1 MTLAALA
8 ALVLVLLLAVLDQ
21 TIVAIALPTIVR
33 ELGELSH
40 LSWVV
45 TAYLL
50 ASTIVAPLYG
60 KLGDMYGR
68 KIVLQIAIVVFL
80 VGSVL
85 CGLSQT
91 TAQLVLARG
100 LQGIGG
106 GGLIV
111 TATAVVGDLVPPR
124 ERGRYQGIF
133 GAVFGIATIVGPPL
147 GGLLVDHLSWRWI
160 FYINLPTGAVALFL
174 VGAILRSRTPE
185 QQRTI
190 DYLGAISLSVALTAI
205 VLCTSLG
212 GTAIAWASLSVTGLL
227 VLAIAG
233 TITFIVAEIR
243 ADDPILPLGLLR
255 NGTFAIAC
263 AVTLIIN
270 VSLLGSVTYLPVYL
284 QVVKGQNPSAS
295 GLQLLPMML
304 GMIVTSVASGQI
316 ISRWGH
322 LKPFPIA
329 GTAIMAIGLAMLS
342 CLSSANP
349 IWQTSGAAAVVGLG
363 LGMVTQ
369 VLVLAAQNS
378 VDFKDLGVATAGT
391 ALFRSLG
398 GALGVAIFGA
408 IFANELHTHLGNVA
422 PADSDIISA
431 AASSRLA
438 TLDRGLHTVYIES
451 VAAALRPI
459 FIFAAGTAAIACVLA
474 CFLPQHPLQRAS

>member
-190 DYLGAISLSVALTAI
+190 DYLGAISLSVAVTAI

-438 TLDRGLHTVYIES
+438 TLDRGMHTVYIES

>member
-68 KIVLQIAIVVFL
+68 KIILQIAIVVFL

-100 LQGIGG
+100 LQGVGG

-111 TATAVVGDLVPPR
+111 TATAAVGDLVPPR

-160 FYINLPTGAVALFL
+160 FYINLPTGAFALLL
-174 VGAILRSRTPE
+174 VGTILRSRTPQ

-205 VLCTSLG
+205 ILCTSLG
-212 GTAIAWASLSVTGLL
+212 GAAIAGASLSAIGLV

-233 TITFIVAEIR
+233 TVTFIVTEMR

-342 CLSSANP
+342 SLSSANP

-378 VDFKDLGVATAGT
+378 VDFKDLGVATSGT

-398 GALGVAIFGA
+398 GALGVAIFGV

-438 TLDRGLHTVYIES
+438 TLDRGMHTVYIES

-459 FIFAAGTAAIACVLA
+459 FIVAAGTAAIACVLA
-474 CFLPQHPLQRAS
+474 CFLPQHPLQRVS

>member
-1 MTLAALA
+1 MTSAALA

-68 KIVLQIAIVVFL
+68 KIILQIAIVVFL

-100 LQGIGG
+100 LQGVGG

-111 TATAVVGDLVPPR
+111 TATAAVGDLVPPR

-160 FYINLPTGAVALFL
+160 FYINLPTGAFALLL
-174 VGAILRSRTPE
+174 VSTVLHSRTPQ

-205 VLCTSLG
+205 ILCTSLG
-212 GTAIAWASLSVTGLL
+212 GTAIAGASLSAIGLL

-233 TITFIVAEIR
+233 TVTFIVTEMR

-316 ISRWGH
+316 ISRRGH

-342 CLSSANP
+342 RLSSANP

-378 VDFKDLGVATAGT
+378 VDFKDLGVATSGT

-398 GALGVAIFGA
+398 GALGVAVFGV

-438 TLDRGLHTVYIES
+438 TLDRGMHTVYIES

-459 FIFAAGTAAIACVLA
+459 FIVAAGTAAIACVLA
-474 CFLPQHPLQRAS
+474 CFLPQHPLQRVR

>member
-185 QQRTI
+185 QRRTI

-422 PADSDIISA
+422 PADSDMISA

-438 TLDRGLHTVYIES
+438 TLDRGMHTVYIES

>member
-68 KIVLQIAIVVFL
+68 KIVLQIAIVLFL

-408 IFANELHTHLGNVA
+408 IFANELHTHWGNVA

-431 AASSRLA
+431 AASSRRA
-438 TLDRGLHTVYIES
+438 TLDRGMHTVYIES

>member
-21 TIVAIALPTIVR
+21 TIVAIALPVIVR

-40 LSWVV
+40 LSWIV

-68 KIVLQIAIVVFL
+68 KIILQIAIVVFL

-100 LQGIGG
+100 LQGVGG

-111 TATAVVGDLVPPR
+111 TATAAVGDLVPPR

-160 FYINLPTGAVALFL
+160 FYINLPTGAFALLL
-174 VGAILRSRTPE
+174 VGTVLRSRTPQ

-329 GTAIMAIGLAMLS
+329 GTAIMAIELAMLS

-398 GALGVAIFGA
+398 GALGVAIFGV

-438 TLDRGLHTVYIES
+438 TLDRGMHTVYIES

-459 FIFAAGTAAIACVLA
+459 FIVAAGTAAIACVLA
-474 CFLPQHPLQRAS
+474 CFLPQHPLQRVR

>member
-1 MTLAALA
+1 MTWTALA

-40 LSWVV
+40 VSWVV

-50 ASTIVAPLYG
+50 AGTIVAPLYG

-68 KIVLQIAIVVFL
+68 RIVLQTAIVIFL
-80 VGSVL
+80 VGSAL
-85 CGLSQT
+85 CGLSQSVT
-91 TAQLVLARG
+91 QLVLARG
-100 LQGIGG
+100 LQGVGG

-147 GGLLVDHLSWRWI
+147 GGLLVDRLSWRWI
-160 FYINLPTGAVALFL
+160 FYINLPAGVFVLLL
-174 VGAILRSRTPE
+174 VGAILRSRAP
-185 QQRTI
+185 QQQGTI
-190 DYLGAISLSVALTAI
+190 DYLGAILLSVALTAVI
-205 VLCTSLG
+205 LCMSLG
-212 GTAIAWASLSVTGLL
+212 GTVITWVSPTTIGLL

-233 TITFIVAEIR
+233 TIAFIVAETR
-243 ADDPILPLGLLR
+243 AADPILPLSLLR
-255 NGTFAIAC
+255 NRTFAIAC
-263 AVTLIIN
+263 TVTLIIN
-270 VSLLGSVTYLPVYL
+270 VSLLGSVTYLPIYL

-295 GLQLLPMML
+295 GLQLLPMMI
-304 GMIVTSVASGQI
+304 GMIITSFASGQM

-329 GTAIMAIGLAMLS
+329 GTAVMAVGLVMLS
-342 CLSSANP
+342 RLTSASP

-378 VDFKDLGVATAGT
+378 VDFKDLGVATSGT
-391 ALFRSLG
+391 QLFRSLG
-398 GALGVAIFGA
+398 GALGIAIFGA
-408 IFANELHTHLGNVA
+408 IFASELHAHLGNVA
-422 PADSDIISA
+422 PADADIFSG

-438 TLDRGLHTVYIES
+438 ASDRAMYALYIES

-459 FIFAAGTAAIACVLA
+459 FIVAAGTAAAACVLS
-474 CFLPQHPLQRAS
+474 CFMPRSPLQKSS

>member
-1 MTLAALA
+1 MTLAVLA

-21 TIVAIALPTIVR
+21 TIVAIALPVIVR

-40 LSWVV
+40 LSWIV

-68 KIVLQIAIVVFL
+68 KIVLQTAIVIFL

-85 CGLSQT
+85 CGLSRST
-91 TAQLVLARG
+91 MQLVLARG
-100 LQGIGG
+100 LQGVGG

-111 TATAVVGDLVPPR
+111 TAMALVGDLVPPR
-124 ERGRYQGIF
+124 ERGRYQGVF
-133 GAVFGIATIVGPPL
+133 GGVFGIATIVGPPL
-147 GGLLVDHLSWRWI
+147 GGFLVDHLSWRWI
-160 FYINLPTGAVALFL
+160 FYINLPPGAFVLLL
-174 VGAILRSRTPE
+174 VGTVLRLRAP
-185 QQRTI
+185 QQQGTI
-190 DYLGAISLSVALTAI
+190 DYLGAILLAVALTAVI
-205 VLCTSLG
+205 LCTSLG
-212 GTAIAWASLSVTGLL
+212 GTVVAWASPGAIGLL

-233 TITFIVAEIR
+233 SIAFVIAEIH

-255 NGTFAIAC
+255 NRTFAIAC
-263 AVTLIIN
+263 TVTLIIN
-270 VSLLGSVTYLPVYL
+270 VSLLGSVTYLPIYL

-295 GLQLLPMML
+295 GLELLPMML
-304 GMIVTSVASGQI
+304 GMIVTSVASGQM

-329 GTAIMAIGLAMLS
+329 GTAVMAVGLVMLS
-342 CLSSANP
+342 RLSSASP

-369 VLVLAAQNS
+369 VLVLAVQNS
-378 VDFKDLGVATAGT
+378 VDFKDLGVATSGT
-391 ALFRSLG
+391 QLFRSLG

-408 IFANELHTHLGNVA
+408 IFANKLHALLGSAV
-422 PADSDIISA
+422 PADADIFA
-431 AASSRLA
+431 GATSSQLA
-438 TLDRGLHTVYIES
+438 TFDRAIYIES
-451 VAAALRPI
+451 VGAALRPL
-459 FIFAAGTAAIACVLA
+459 FIVAAATAALACALSCVL
-474 CFLPQHPLQRAS
+474 PRSPLQKLN

>member
-8 ALVLVLLLAVLDQ
+8 ALILVLLLAVLDQ

-212 GTAIAWASLSVTGLL
+212 GTAIAWASLGVTGLL

-378 VDFKDLGVATAGT
+378 VDFKDLGVATSGT

-398 GALGVAIFGA
+398 GALGIAIFGV
-408 IFANELHTHLGNVA
+408 IFANELHTHLGNVT
-422 PADSDIISA
+422 PADFDIISA

-438 TLDRGLHTVYIES
+438 TLDRGMHTVYIES

>member
-68 KIVLQIAIVVFL
+68 KIVRQIAIVVFL

-422 PADSDIISA
+422 PADSDMISA

-438 TLDRGLHTVYIES
+438 TLDRGMHTVYIES

>member
-68 KIVLQIAIVVFL
+68 KIILQIAIVVFL

-100 LQGIGG
+100 LQGVGG

-111 TATAVVGDLVPPR
+111 TATAAVGDLVPPR

-160 FYINLPTGAVALFL
+160 FYINLPTGAFALLL
-174 VGAILRSRTPE
+174 VGTVLRSRTPQ

-205 VLCTSLG
+205 ILCTSLG
-212 GTAIAWASLSVTGLL
+212 GTAIAGASLSAIGLL

-233 TITFIVAEIR
+233 TVTFIVTEMR

-342 CLSSANP
+342 RLSSANP

-378 VDFKDLGVATAGT
+378 VDFKDLGVATSGT

-398 GALGVAIFGA
+398 GALGVAVFGV

-438 TLDRGLHTVYIES
+438 TLDRGMHTVYIES

-459 FIFAAGTAAIACVLA
+459 FIVAAGTAAIACVLA
-474 CFLPQHPLQRAS
+474 CFLPQHPLLRVR

>member
-1 MTLAALA
+1 MTWTALA

-50 ASTIVAPLYG
+50 AGTIVAPLYG
-60 KLGDMYGR
+60 KLGDIYGR
-68 KIVLQIAIVVFL
+68 RIVLQTAIVIFL
-80 VGSVL
+80 VGSAL
-85 CGLSQT
+85 CGLSQST
-91 TAQLVLARG
+91 TQLVLARG
-100 LQGIGG
+100 LQGVGG

-160 FYINLPTGAVALFL
+160 FYINLPAGIFVLIL
-174 VGAILRSRTPE
+174 VGSILRSRAP
-185 QQRTI
+185 QQQGTI
-190 DYLGAISLSVALTAI
+190 DYLGALLLSVALTAVI
-205 VLCTSLG
+205 LCTSLG
-212 GTAIAWASLSVTGLL
+212 GTGIARASPTAIGLL
-227 VLAIAG
+227 LLAIAG
-233 TITFIVAEIR
+233 TVAFIVVETR
-243 ADDPILPLGLLR
+243 AADPIVPLGLLR
-255 NGTFAIAC
+255 NRTFAIAC
-263 AVTLIIN
+263 TVTLIIN
-270 VSLLGSVTYLPVYL
+270 VSLLGSVTYLPIYL

-295 GLQLLPMML
+295 GLQLLPMMI
-304 GMIVTSVASGQI
+304 GMIITSFASGQM

-329 GTAIMAIGLAMLS
+329 GTAVMAIGLVMLS
-342 CLSSANP
+342 RLTPASP

-378 VDFKDLGVATAGT
+378 VDFKDLGVATSGT
-391 ALFRSLG
+391 QLFRSLG
-398 GALGVAIFGA
+398 GALGIAIFGA
-408 IFANELHTHLGNVA
+408 IFANELHAHLGNVA
-422 PADSDIISA
+422 PADADIFSG
-431 AASSRLA
+431 AASSGPA
-438 TLDRGLHTVYIES
+438 TSDGTAHTLYIES

-459 FIFAAGTAAIACVLA
+459 FLVAAGTAAAACVLS
-474 CFLPQHPLQRAS
+474 CFMPRSPLQRSS

>member
-1 MTLAALA
+1 MTWTALA

-50 ASTIVAPLYG
+50 AGTIVAPLYG

-68 KIVLQIAIVVFL
+68 RIVLQTAIVIFL
-80 VGSVL
+80 VGSAL
-85 CGLSQT
+85 CGLSQSVT
-91 TAQLVLARG
+91 QLVLARG

-147 GGLLVDHLSWRWI
+147 GGFLVDHLSWRWI
-160 FYINLPTGAVALFL
+160 FYINLPAGVFVLLL
-174 VGAILRSRTPE
+174 VGTILRSRAP
-185 QQRTI
+185 QQQGTI
-190 DYLGAISLSVALTAI
+190 DYLGAILLSVALTAI
-205 VLCTSLG
+205 ILCMSLG
-212 GTAIAWASLSVTGLL
+212 GTVIAWVSPSVIGLL

-233 TITFIVAEIR
+233 TIAFIVVETR
-243 ADDPILPLGLLR
+243 AADPILPLGLLHNR
-255 NGTFAIAC
+255 TFAIAC
-263 AVTLIIN
+263 TVTLIIN
-270 VSLLGSVTYLPVYL
+270 VSLLGSVTYLPIYL

-295 GLQLLPMML
+295 GLQLLPMMI
-304 GMIVTSVASGQI
+304 GMIITSFASGQM

-329 GTAIMAIGLAMLS
+329 GTAVMAAGLVMLS
-342 CLSSANP
+342 RLTPASP

-378 VDFKDLGVATAGT
+378 VGFKDLGVATSGT
-391 ALFRSLG
+391 QLFRSLG
-398 GALGVAIFGA
+398 GALGIAIFGA
-408 IFANELHTHLGNVA
+408 IFASELHAHLGNVA
-422 PADSDIISA
+422 PADADVLSG

-438 TLDRGLHTVYIES
+438 VSDRAMYALYIES

-459 FIFAAGTAAIACVLA
+459 FIVAAGTAAAACLLS
-474 CFLPQHPLQRAS
+474 CFMPRSSLPKSS

>member
-438 TLDRGLHTVYIES
+438 TLDRGMHTVYIES

>member
-1 MTLAALA
+1 MTWTALA

-50 ASTIVAPLYG
+50 AGTIVAPLYG

-68 KIVLQIAIVVFL
+68 RIVLQTAIVIFL
-80 VGSVL
+80 VGSAL
-85 CGLSQT
+85 CGVSQSVT
-91 TAQLVLARG
+91 QLVLARG
-100 LQGIGG
+100 LQGVGG

-133 GAVFGIATIVGPPL
+133 GAVFGIATIIGPPL

-160 FYINLPTGAVALFL
+160 FYINLPAGVLVLLL
-174 VGAILRSRTPE
+174 VGAILRARPP
-185 QQRTI
+185 QQHGTI
-190 DYLGAISLSVALTAI
+190 DYLGALLLSVALTAVI
-205 VLCTSLG
+205 LCTSLG
-212 GTAIAWASLSVTGLL
+212 GTAIAWASPSAIGLL
-227 VLAIAG
+227 VLAVAG
-233 TITFIVAEIR
+233 TIAFIVVETR
-243 ADDPILPLGLLR
+243 AADPILPLGLLR
-255 NGTFAIAC
+255 NRTFAIAC
-263 AVTLIIN
+263 TVTLIIN
-270 VSLLGSVTYLPVYL
+270 VSLLGSVTYLPIYL

-295 GLQLLPMML
+295 GLQLLPMMI
-304 GMIVTSVASGQI
+304 GMIITSFASGQM

-329 GTAIMAIGLAMLS
+329 GTAVMAVGLVMLS
-342 CLSSANP
+342 RLTSASP

-378 VDFKDLGVATAGT
+378 VDFKDLGVGT
-391 ALFRSLG
+391 SGTQLFRSLG
-398 GALGVAIFGA
+398 GALGIAIFGA
-408 IFANELHTHLGNVA
+408 IFASELHAHLGNVA
-422 PADSDIISA
+422 PADADIFSG

-438 TLDRGLHTVYIES
+438 TSDRTMYGLYIES

-459 FIFAAGTAAIACVLA
+459 FIVAAGTAAAACVLS
-474 CFLPQHPLQRAS
+474 CFMPRSPLQRSR

>member
-438 TLDRGLHTVYIES
+438 TLDRGMHTVYIES

-459 FIFAAGTAAIACVLA
+459 FIFAAGTATIACVLA

>member
-160 FYINLPTGAVALFL
+160 FYINLPTGAFALFL

-438 TLDRGLHTVYIES
+438 TLDRGMHTVYIES

>member
-1 MTLAALA
+1 MTWTALA

-40 LSWVV
+40 VSWVV

-50 ASTIVAPLYG
+50 AGTIVAPLYG

-68 KIVLQIAIVVFL
+68 RIVLQTAIVIFL
-80 VGSVL
+80 VGSAL
-85 CGLSQT
+85 CGLSQSVT
-91 TAQLVLARG
+91 QLVLARG
-100 LQGIGG
+100 LQGVGG

-147 GGLLVDHLSWRWI
+147 GGLLVDRLSWRWI
-160 FYINLPTGAVALFL
+160 FYINLPAGVFVLLL
-174 VGAILRSRTPE
+174 VGAILRSRAP
-185 QQRTI
+185 QQQGTI
-190 DYLGAISLSVALTAI
+190 DYLGAILLSVALTAVI
-205 VLCTSLG
+205 LCMSLG
-212 GTAIAWASLSVTGLL
+212 GTVITWVSPTTIGLL

-233 TITFIVAEIR
+233 TIAFIVAETR
-243 ADDPILPLGLLR
+243 AADPILPLSLLR
-255 NGTFAIAC
+255 NRTFAIAC
-263 AVTLIIN
+263 TVTLIIN
-270 VSLLGSVTYLPVYL
+270 VSLLGSVTYLPIYL

-295 GLQLLPMML
+295 GLQLLPMMI
-304 GMIVTSVASGQI
+304 GMIITSFASGQM
-316 ISRWGH
+316 ISGWGH

-329 GTAIMAIGLAMLS
+329 GTAVMAVGLVMLS
-342 CLSSANP
+342 RLTSASP

-378 VDFKDLGVATAGT
+378 VDFKDLGVATSGT
-391 ALFRSLG
+391 QLFRSLG
-398 GALGVAIFGA
+398 GALGIAIFGA
-408 IFANELHTHLGNVA
+408 IFASELHAHLGNVA
-422 PADSDIISA
+422 PADADIFSG

-438 TLDRGLHTVYIES
+438 ASDRAMYALYIES

-459 FIFAAGTAAIACVLA
+459 FIVAAGTAAAACVLS
-474 CFLPQHPLQRAS
+474 CFMPRSPLQKSS